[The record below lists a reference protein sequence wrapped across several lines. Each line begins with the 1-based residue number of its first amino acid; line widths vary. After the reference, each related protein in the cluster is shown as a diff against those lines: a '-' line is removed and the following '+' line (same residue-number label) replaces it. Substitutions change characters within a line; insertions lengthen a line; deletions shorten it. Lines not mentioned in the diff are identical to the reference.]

1 MSLVGFELRVLEDV
15 LRAGESRGLDAAN
28 RVVYTVEGR
37 LTVSAAGASAAIGAN
52 EAWYGAAPCRVSA
65 GDSPARA
72 WRWELRNSSIGS
84 GSTNDVKLAG
94 EVQLDQ
100 AKRYL
105 MRCDR
110 VDFPPGGVAYTHVH
124 QGPGI
129 RMLLHGIFRVETTG
143 HVLHLCPGD
152 PWFESGPDPVYA
164 VGSESE
170 DTSFVRVMILP
181 QELQGR
187 SSIRYVNA
195 EDQAKPKSQ
204 RYTIFVDAPISL

>member
-1 MSLVGFELRVLEDV
+1 VSGAVFELRVLEDV
-15 LRAGESRGLDAAN
+15 LRPGESRALDAAN

-37 LTVSAAGASAAIGAN
+37 LTISTDDAATTIGEN
-52 EAWYGAAPCRVSA
+52 EAWHGVTARRVSA
-65 GDSPARA
+65 GDTLVRA
-72 WRWELRNSSIGS
+72 WRWELRDVSIAS
-84 GSTNDVKLAG
+84 GSTDGLKLARPIR
-94 EVQLDQ
+94 LDQ
-100 AKRYL
+100 AARYL

-110 VDFPPGGVAYTHVH
+110 VDFPPGGIAYTHVH

-129 RMLLHGIFRVETTG
+129 RMLLHGTFRVETAG
-143 HVLHLCPGD
+143 HVLHLRPGE
-152 PWFESGPDPVYA
+152 PWFERGPDPVSA

-204 RYTIFVDAPISL
+204 RYTIFVDAPIDL